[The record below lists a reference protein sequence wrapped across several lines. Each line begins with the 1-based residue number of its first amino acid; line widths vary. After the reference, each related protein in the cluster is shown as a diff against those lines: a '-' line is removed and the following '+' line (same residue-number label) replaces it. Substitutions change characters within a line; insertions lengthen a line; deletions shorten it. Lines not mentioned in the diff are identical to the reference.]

1 MEGENTVT
9 LHGMK
14 RSPYS
19 FTVEMALKIKG
30 IPYKFVEEDLKNKSE
45 LLLKYNPVHKK
56 IPILVHNGN
65 PILES
70 LVIVE
75 YIDETWKDN
84 GPQLLPQDPYT
95 RAQVR
100 FWTSFVHQQ
109 LFVALRQVLISEGEA
124 QEKAIKEAID
134 TLKVVEEG
142 MLVFFPTTP
151 ITNEN
156 QLGFLD
162 IVMCSILGSYK
173 AFEEVIGA
181 KLINPERNPLVFSRM
196 EAMIELPGVK
206 EMRLTHEKTVAM
218 FQFLRDEDLRNKSE
232 LLLKY
237 NPVHKKVPILVHNG
251 QPLVESLVILEY
263 IDEIWK
269 DNGPQLLPQ
278 DPYNR
283 AKVRFWANFLHQQ
296 VFAPIFQVITEEG
309 EAQEKAIKE
318 EIDALKVME
327 EGMLE
332 FFPTTPITNENQLG
346 FLDIVIC
353 SVLGHHKAIEEA
365 IGVKLVDPERN
376 PLVFSW
382 MEALTELPAV
392 KQIRPSHEQLVAF
405 IHFIKDNLKPPK
417 A

>member
-1 MEGENTVT
+1 MEGENIVK
-9 LHGMK
+9 LHATEN
-14 RSPYS
+14 SAFS
-19 FTVEMALKIKG
+19 FRVELALKIKG
-30 IPYKFVEEDLKNKSE
+30 IPY
-45 LLLKYNPVHKK
+45 
-56 IPILVHNGN
+56 
-65 PILES
+65 
-70 LVIVE
+70 E
-75 YIDETWKDN
+75 Y
-84 GPQLLPQDPYT
+84 
-95 RAQVR
+95 V
-100 FWTSFVHQQ
+100 
-109 LFVALRQVLISEGEA
+109 
-124 QEKAIKEAID
+124 
-134 TLKVVEEG
+134 
-142 MLVFFPTTP
+142 
-151 ITNEN
+151 
-156 QLGFLD
+156 
-162 IVMCSILGSYK
+162 
-173 AFEEVIGA
+173 
-181 KLINPERNPLVFSRM
+181 
-196 EAMIELPGVK
+196 
-206 EMRLTHEKTVAM
+206 
-218 FQFLRDEDLRNKSE
+218 DEDLRNKSE

-278 DPYNR
+278 DPYTR
-283 AKVRFWANFLHQQ
+283 AKVRFWASFLHQQ

-318 EIDALKVME
+318 EINALKVVE

-332 FFPTTPITNENQLG
+332 FIPTTLITNENQLG

-392 KQIRPSHEQLVAF
+392 KEIRPSHEQLVAF